1 MAFSPGIERGSILS
15 NEQLCAIFGCSPY
28 GGMRRSKKTE
38 TLVIVSN
45 HVVSIYHDRWVDGIF
60 HYTGM
65 GQTGDQS
72 LISTQNKTLA
82 ESDKNNIGVHL
93 FEVDREGEYRYQGL
107 VQLAAIPYQETQPDQ
122 FQTDRYVWVFPL
134 RLLEGASVPVNKQ
147 EFLSSQ
153 DLREKKI
160 KNLSDEEL
168 TTKAQKAPKRAGERT
183 VTSTQYERDPYVSML
198 TKRRAKGICELCNCE
213 APFMDSKNRPYLETH
228 HIKWI
233 AEKGDDSIENTVA
246 LCPNC
251 HRKMH
256 ILNLPSDREKLIQLR
271 TNKN

>member
-1 MAFSPGIERGSILS
+1 
-15 NEQLCAIFGCSPY
+15 
-28 GGMRRSKKTE
+28 MRRSKKTE
-38 TLVIVSN
+38 TLVVVSN
-45 HVVSIYHDRWVDGIF
+45 HVASIYHDRWVDGIF

-72 LISTQNKTLA
+72 LTSTQNKTLA
-82 ESDKNNIGVHL
+82 ESDRNNVGVHL

-107 VQLAAIPYQETQPDQ
+107 VELAANPYQEMQPDQ
-122 FQTDRYVWVFPL
+122 FQTDRVVWVFPL
-134 RLLEGASVPVNKQ
+134 KLKEGSSVPVSKQ
-147 EFLSSQ
+147 EFQSSQ
-153 DLREKKI
+153 VLREKKI

-168 TTKAQKAPKRAGERT
+168 TIKAQKAPKRAGERT
-183 VTSTQYERDPYVSML
+183 VTGTQYERDPYVSML
-198 TKRRAKGICELCNCE
+198 TKRRAKGICELCNSE
-213 APFMDSKNRPYLETH
+213 APFKDSKNQPYLETH

-256 ILNLPSDREKLIQLR
+256 ILNLPSDREKLFQIR
-271 TNKN
+271 ANKN

>member
-1 MAFSPGIERGSILS
+1 MTFSPGIKRGSILN
-15 NEQLCAIFGCSPY
+15 NEQLCSRFGCSPY

-72 LISTQNKTLA
+72 LTSTQNKTLA
-82 ESDKNNIGVHL
+82 ESDTNNVGVHL

-107 VQLAAIPYQETQPDQ
+107 VQLAANPYQEMQPDQ

-134 RLLEGASVPVNKQ
+134 RLQEGSSVPVNKQ
-147 EFLSSQ
+147 EFHSSQ
-153 DLREKKI
+153 VLREKKI
-160 KNLSDEEL
+160 KNLSDAEL
-168 TTKAQKAPKRAGERT
+168 ATKAQKAPKRAGERT

-213 APFMDSKNRPYLETH
+213 APFKDSKNQPYLETH

-233 AEKGDDSIENTVA
+233 AENGDDSIENTVA